1 VHRPVWIEIK
11 HNCGDLAGENREF
24 PHDLQAGCLSARGR
38 QRQFFRIQGGN
49 RVIQKPDVV
58 GRRIVPD
65 VRVKDQSNLVVGP
78 GRDQGFPQDLL
89 LIGQIKDIDAQ

>member
-1 VHRPVWIEIK
+1 MNFPTIFRPEVCPLGVVSVSSSES
-11 HNCGDLAGENREF
+11 R
-24 PHDLQAGCLSARGR
+24 
-38 QRQFFRIQGGN
+38 GGN